1 MIYIRTS
8 TYKGVFKTREHYSSF
23 KCQLKDCME
32 HYDDRNDAIERVGQ
46 EDPNDFKLFGP
57 NENKD
62 LICKHFITI
71 FKGLCYLVLR
81 ERGIDDN
88 NRYIY
93 LRRDENNNAITIDIL
108 II

>member
-1 MIYIRTS
+1 MIYIRTN
-8 TYKGVFKTREHYSSF
+8 TYIRVSLRLGNIIVTL

-93 LRRDENNNAITIDIL
+93 ILEEMKITML
-108 II
+108 